1 MIPRLLALA
10 ALLLTPALVWAQNLA
25 NDAGPFEI
33 TVSGAGENDREFENG
48 GFSLAGG
55 VGFFIIPELEIAVR
69 DGVDYTSTKNSG
81 SSWDNTVKGA
91 IDFNLPLDHFEPYIG
106 GNVGYFGSD
115 QFRSSPEAAPEVGL
129 KILFTKNV
137 FVFVQAEY
145 DFYWH
150 SAGVNLDNGTF
161 EYALGLGFRF

>member
-1 MIPRLLALA
+1 MIQRILAFS
-10 ALLLTPALVWAQNLA
+10 ALLLLPCLARAQNLA

-33 TVSGAGENDREFENG
+33 TVSGAGENDREFYNG
-48 GFSLAGG
+48 GFSLDGG

-69 DGVDYTSTKNSG
+69 DGVDYTSSKNAG

-91 IDFNLPLDHFEPYIG
+91 IDFNLPLDHFEPY
-106 GNVGYFGSD
+106 VGYFASD
-115 QFRSSPEAAPEVGL
+115 SFRSSPEAAPEVGL
-129 KILFTKNV
+129 KVLFTKNV
-137 FVFVQAEY
+137 FVFVQMEY